1 MATQA
6 QPSALYKNPG
16 ATSTWTDVG
25 ASTIRFNSASFISQ
39 KSNGVDNVGN
49 VQIRPNATTDNA
61 ARTLLPGEIWNID
74 APAGSYFTAN
84 QFQINIAA
92 SGDGILLV
100 YSAAIVYDG
109 P

>member
-6 QPSALYKNPG
+6 QPSAFYTNPG
-16 ATSTWTDVG
+16 STGTWTDVG
-25 ASTIRFNSASFISQ
+25 ASTLRFNSVSFAAQ

-49 VQIRPNATTDNA
+49 VQIRPNTTSNNA

-84 QFQINIAA
+84 QFQINIATA
-92 SGDGILLV
+92 GDGVYVV